1 MADEHNYTEA
11 ATEIIK
17 ALVGDDNDGPLI
29 TAIKD
34 QVGPQV
40 QNMVEELGM
49 EESIAEMRRE
59 FEEHQEQLR
68 EMSANRP
75 PVPARVQFP
84 EAPFETRAIMEMRE
98 RLGIP
103 SPNWYNPQAK
113 GSELDGKFKSLG
125 DFMAAV
131 INRGIHQK
139 EDERIVDAPSTAN
152 MQANLDGESI
162 ELGGALVP
170 EEFRP
175 TLLNMQ
181 LQPTAI
187 RSRAMVLPMAAPTI
201 TIPKIRDVSH
211 ENKMVFGGIAFN
223 WLEVGDEIEEAE
235 PDFGLITLTARALA
249 GGIAIPNTLLSDSF
263 VSFIELIMRLWS
275 EAVPWI
281 EEYHFLRGSGV
292 GQPEGIYNSSARVEY
307 RRAVADEISFA
318 DVVAMKSRM
327 LPSSQGRAV
336 WIANQEAMPQIAS
349 IQLSGGSSPAWIQ
362 NVREDLPDTFLGR
375 PLIWNEHAS
384 GLGNTGDLSY
394 IDPMYYIVA
403 DRQALSMEASRH
415 AKFMRNRTMLRG
427 ISRFDARCW
436 LDSPITPANR
446 KSSTFQLSPFVILRN
461 R

>member
-1 MADEHNYTEA
+1 MPPTEPNVTELADQIVQT
-11 ATEIIK
+11 
-17 ALVGDDNDGPLI
+17 LVGDENSPL
-29 TAIKD
+29 TAQIREAVRA
-34 QVGPQV
+34 QVGSV
-40 QNMVEELGM
+40 VEELDM
-49 EESIAEMRRE
+49 ATSIAELQRE
-59 FEEHQEQLR
+59 HR
-68 EMSANRP
+68 EMQELLANRP
-75 PVPARVQFP
+75 PQPSRVRFP
-84 EAPFETRAIMEMRE
+84 GAPFETAAIVEMRE

-103 SPNWYNPQAK
+103 SPNWYNPQAQ
-113 GSELDGKFKSLG
+113 GVESDGRFDNLG
-125 DFMAAV
+125 DFLRAV
-131 INRGIHQK
+131 INRGIHQR
-139 EDERIVDAPSTAN
+139 EDPRLIDAPSTAN

-249 GGIAIPNTLLSDSF
+249 GGIAIPNTLLTDSF

-292 GQPEGIYNSSARVEY
+292 GQPEGIYNSKARVEF
-307 RRAVADEISFA
+307 RRATADQISFA

-384 GLGNTGDLSY
+384 GLGDTGDLSY
-394 IDPMYYIVA
+394 IDPMYYIVG

-446 KSSTFQLSPFVILRN
+446 KSNTFQLSPFVILRS